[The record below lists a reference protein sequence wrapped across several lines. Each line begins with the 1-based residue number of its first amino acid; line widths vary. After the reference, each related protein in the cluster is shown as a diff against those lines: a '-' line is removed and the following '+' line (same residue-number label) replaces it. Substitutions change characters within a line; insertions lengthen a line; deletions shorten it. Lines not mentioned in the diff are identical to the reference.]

1 MSPLIRPSC
10 PDPLSPPTPR
20 PAHSTHVCVSCVRVP
35 QSDGSF
41 LDDSQISDG
50 FCLTCVTYATS
61 DCTIK
66 THMEEDLF

>member
-1 MSPLIRPSC
+1 MPPLALPYAADT
-10 PDPLSPPTPR
+10 PPR
-20 PAHSTHVCVSCVRVP
+20 PLHSHVCIVCACASP
-35 QSDGSF
+35 TQSDGSF

>member
-1 MSPLIRPSC
+1 MPRPPLAATT
-10 PDPLSPPTPR
+10 TPR
-20 PAHSTHVCVSCVRVP
+20 PLHSRVYRVCVCLP
-35 QSDGSF
+35 TQSDGSF